1 MASGIVNFETGASV
15 RAEELVAHGKIGIG
29 THAQTANVHCV
40 ADAPVVVVEDKVGN
54 STQSAL
60 RILADGGTT
69 HLQSGVDLSSDSKGD
84 FKFQS
89 MLGATTHMSIDGT
102 SSRVGIGT
110 SSPATK
116 LHIVDINP
124 EITLMSAGASSGET
138 SGMRFYGTFAN
149 FPSDTGD
156 RRAADIQGGFRNG
169 SSAGAWGHQFMS
181 FHVGKG
187 NTANDDDGL
196 NNERMCITGHGNVGV
211 GTDDPETAL
220 HVYRNDSS
228 HAQLTL
234 RNDDGTAGRTGIH
247 IKNAAGDNFN
257 IQHRGG
263 AGQSSNAA
271 IIENFSTT
279 NGGIEF
285 YNKGDGTYTFRTTDS
300 NNLRFSILNN
310 GNVGVGGITP
320 SSKLHVDGDVRMKT
334 LSTNAIGE
342 ITPVY
347 ARGTGQNNIAN
358 RIVRIGDTTHVN
370 GIGRGLTLTII
381 NASTHAHV
389 SSTNYDTYGSQSD
402 SNNLATAL
410 EGMTDAQIGILT
422 SYDAFEDNMTGN
434 LITACFKLG
443 LTRLAGAND
452 DINRHP
458 YCAIFYGP
466 GASGV
471 AGNQAIEVMKSDSS
485 SGAYATLSTFLVD
498 DSFMGQTVTN
508 ALYSGTGDDTTPT
521 VFVSKNGNV
530 GIGLGTATTSR
541 GLQVNRG
548 TSYDSTSPANSAVE
562 ILQRLGTNNYI
573 YEGQHRAQLRI
584 NSGQG
589 TYSNR
594 SLEFALCDNGTG
606 VIQANGASEGYFP
619 LCLNPAAGNVAIRH
633 MSPSYPLHVA
643 SSAGNMPA
651 MKYFNSGST
660 NIASGQNDAITIYAA
675 GNIYASG
682 LVAAS
687 DERIKKEIV
696 DADDAECLETL
707 RLLNPKKY
715 RYRDEINRGQ
725 EPVWGFIAQEVR
737 ETLPYATALSRQA
750 IPNIYELANVSS
762 SNVITFTNFNTSDLE
777 ANATTVQVQTAADM
791 EESVTIAEIIDE
803 HAIRVE
809 EDLTVWT
816 GSVDET
822 GNVVAGNQLFVYG
835 QKMDDF
841 VLLKKDAIWTVTTAA
856 LQEVDR
862 QLQAEKAKVATLE
875 AQLASVLTRL
885 DALENSS

>member
-1 MASGIVNFETGASV
+1 MPSTGTLVFNDQKLQAPEMYATESLGVGVSV
-15 RAEELVAHGKIGIG
+15 PTSNLEVTGNAYVSSNLEIG
-29 THAQTANVHCV
+29 TANLFV
-40 ADAPVVVVEDKVGN
+40 D
-54 STQSAL
+54 
-60 RILADGGTT
+60 TT
-69 HLQSGVDLSSDSKGD
+69 TG
-84 FKFQS
+84 
-89 MLGATTHMSIDGT
+89 
-102 SSRVGIGT
+102 RVGIGT
-110 SSPATK
+110 SPHQK
-116 LHIVDINP
+116 LHIY
-124 EITLMSAGASSGET
+124 A
-138 SGMRFYGTFAN
+138 
-149 FPSDTGD
+149 
-156 RRAADIQGGFRNG
+156 
-169 SSAGAWGHQFMS
+169 
-181 FHVGKG
+181 
-187 NTANDDDGL
+187 
-196 NNERMCITGHGNVGV
+196 
-211 GTDDPETAL
+211 
-220 HVYRNDSS
+220 NDSS
-228 HAQLTL
+228 DTQLLL
-234 RNDDGTAGRTGIH
+234 RNNESTARTGIR
-247 IKNAAGDNFN
+247 IKNAAGDDFN
-257 IQHRGG
+257 IQHIGG

-279 NGGIEF
+279 NGGIDF
-285 YNKGDGTYTFRTTDS
+285 YNKGDGAYSFRTTDS
-300 NNLRFSILNN
+300 NNKRFSILNN

-347 ARGTGQNNIAN
+347 ARGTGNNNGGN

-370 GIGRGLTLTII
+370 SATRGLTLTII

-389 SSTNYDTYGSQSD
+389 SSTNYDTYGSQGD

-410 EGMTDAQIGILT
+410 EGTTDAQIGILT
-422 SYDAFEDNMTGN
+422 SHDAFEENMTGN
-434 LITACFKLG
+434 LITACLKLG

-452 DINRHP
+452 DMNRHP

-471 AGNQAIEVMKSDSS
+471 AGNHAIEVMKSDSS

-508 ALYSGTGDDTTPT
+508 ALYSGTGDDTTPAM
-521 VFVSKNGNV
+521 FVSKNGTV
-530 GIGLGTATTSR
+530 GIGFGATPSNSTRS
-541 GLQVNRG
+541 LHIKRG
-548 TSYDSTSPANSAVE
+548 TSYPSSGSAVE

-573 YEGQHRAQLRI
+573 YDGQHRGQLRI
-584 NSGQG
+584 NSQQG
-589 TYSNR
+589 TQSNR
-594 SLEFALCDNGTG
+594 SLEFALCDDGTG
-606 VIQANGASEGYFP
+606 VIQANAAGEGYFP

-643 SSAGNMPA
+643 SSGGNMPS
-651 MKYFNSGST
+651 MKYFNSSST
-660 NIASGQNDAITIYAA
+660 NIASGTGDAITIYAT

-707 RLLNPKKY
+707 RLLKPKRY

-737 ETLPYATALSRQA
+737 ETLPYATHLSRQA

-777 ANATTVQVQTAADM
+777 ANATTIQVQTAADM

-809 EDLTVWT
+809 EDLSNWT

-841 VLLKKDAIWTVTTAA
+841 VLLKKDAIWTVATAA

-862 QLQAEKAKVATLE
+862 QLQTEKTKTTTLETELQAEKAKVVDL
-875 AQLASVLTRL
+875 LARVT
-885 DALENSS
+885 ALENA